1 MDKLDWLGSLVC
13 TKARHKLHLGVGSR
27 VAGRPVLSVE
37 DAGERLYQCVQ
48 SGAPF
53 MACRFGSVELRL
65 LADVEAVRLGL
76 KKAVPQEHWD
86 TLYYN
91 AGFFPNDIHY
101 AQPFAA
107 LYFDLLKE
115 SDLLAVWNNPH
126 EDYMIRKYAPQTDVT
141 VLRALEPW
149 YTPAQPWTAA
159 LEGKKL
165 LVIHPFTETIQKQ
178 YQKRELLFPGTQI
191 LPPLQELFVVKAV
204 QTMANERDD
213 RFATWFDALD
223 YMVQQAMELDFDVAI
238 IGCGAYGLPLAARL
252 KQNGKQAVHLGGA
265 TQLLFGIKGG
275 RWDAHPIISKLYNE
289 HWVRP
294 DESETFQDAKNI
306 EGGCYW

>member
-1 MDKLDWLGSLVC
+1 MDKFDWLYSLVRA
-13 TKARHKLHLGVGSR
+13 KVRRKLRLGVGAR
-27 VAGRPVLSVE
+27 AAGHPVLSVE
-37 DAGERLYQCVQ
+37 DAGKLLCQRVQ

-76 KKAVPQEHWD
+76 KETVPQEDWN

-165 LVIHPFTETIQKQ
+165 LVIHPFAETIQKQ

-204 QTMANERDD
+204 QTIADEQDD

-223 YMVQQAMELDFDVAI
+223 YMVQEAMQIDFDIAI

-252 KQNGKQAVHLGGA
+252 KQNGKQAVHMGGA
-265 TQLLFGIKGG
+265 AQLLFGIKGG
-275 RWDAHPIISKLYNE
+275 RWDKHPVISKLYNE

-294 DESETFQDAKNI
+294 GESETFKDAKNI

>member
-1 MDKLDWLGSLVC
+1 MDKWNWLYSL
-13 TKARHKLHLGVGSR
+13 ARSRARNKLRLGVGHK
-27 VAGRPVLSVE
+27 VAGKTVLSTE
-37 DAGERLYQCVQ
+37 DANRTIYDRIQ

-53 MACRFGSVELRL
+53 MACRFGLTELRL
-65 LADVEAVRLGL
+65 LADVEAVKIGL
-76 KKAVPQEHWD
+76 KRSVDPDRWNN
-86 TLYYN
+86 LNYFS
-91 AGFFPNDIHY
+91 GFFPNDIHY
-101 AQPFAA
+101 AQPFAE

-165 LVIHPFTETIQKQ
+165 LVIHPFAETIQKQ

-191 LPPLQELFVVKAV
+191 LPPPQELFVIKAV
-204 QTMANERDD
+204 QTIADEQDD

-223 YMVQQAMELDFDVAI
+223 YMVQEALQIDFDIAI

-252 KQNGKQAVHLGGA
+252 KQNGKQAVHMGGA
-265 TQLLFGIKGG
+265 AQLLFGIKGG
-275 RWDAHPIISKLYNE
+275 RWDKHPVISKLYNE

-294 DESETFQDAKNI
+294 GESETFKDAKNI